1 MKSSNTHNSEEVKD
15 RRQMASK
22 TSKLSN
28 GRAKVSKSIPH
39 DTQKALGFYVYA
51 LRDPRNHEVFYIGKG
66 KGERILQ
73 HVAEA
78 KKDQKSEKAKLKRI
92 NEIESNG
99 FEVEHLFL
107 RTGMENALEA
117 LAIEQAVIDAFLANR
132 PTSIGASKL
141 TNLVAGHE
149 HDARGLASLDTILG
163 RYGKAKTPEIDHP
176 ILVLKLNRK
185 WKPEMSSEDLLKVS
199 RKAWGVG
206 AEIREKAE
214 FAFVIS
220 FGIIRG
226 VYEIDRTAWEPALDD
241 KGKSKWQFDGKPTSQ
256 PHLLDLVG
264 TDMGP
269 QVRSQKEF
277 QKFLHGFKPAA

>member
-1 MKSSNTHNSEEVKD
+1 MPKD
-15 RRQMASK
+15 TM
-22 TSKLSN
+22 
-28 GRAKVSKSIPH
+28 AKVKIPF
-39 DTQKALGFYVYA
+39 DTQEALGFYVYA

-92 NEIESNG
+92 KEIESQG
-99 FEVEHLFL
+99 LEVEHLFL
-107 RTGMENALEA
+107 RTGMETATEA

-132 PTSIGASKL
+132 ATSSGASKL

-149 HDARGLASLDTILG
+149 HDERGLASLNTILG
-163 RYGKAKTPEIDHP
+163 RYGKSKTPAINRP

-185 WKPEMSSEDLLKVS
+185 WLPEMSSVDLLKVS

-206 AEIREKAE
+206 AEVREKAE
-214 FAFVIS
+214 LAFVIS

-226 VYEIDRTAWEPALDD
+226 IYEIDRKAWEPALDD
-241 KGKSKWQFDGKPTSQ
+241 KGKLKWQFNGKPTSQ
-256 PHLLDLVG
+256 AALLNLIG

-269 QVRSQKEF
+269 QVRTQKEF
-277 QKFLHGFKPAA
+277 QKFLDGFIPTK

>member
-1 MKSSNTHNSEEVKD
+1 MVGV
-15 RRQMASK
+15 
-22 TSKLSN
+22 L
-28 GRAKVSKSIPH
+28 AKVTIPF
-39 DTQKALGFYVYA
+39 DTREALGFYVYA
-51 LRDPRNHEVFYIGKG
+51 LRDPRNGEVFYIGKG

-78 KKDQKSEKAKLKRI
+78 KKNPKSEKAKLARI
-92 NEIESNG
+92 KEIESKG
-99 FEVEHLFL
+99 LEVEHLFL
-107 RTGMENALEA
+107 RTGMDTAAEA

-132 PTSIGASKL
+132 PTSTGASTL

-149 HDARGLASLDTILG
+149 HDERGLASLDTILG
-163 RYGKAKTPEIDHP
+163 RYGKAKTPAINRP
-176 ILVLKLNRK
+176 ILVLKLNRT
-185 WKPEMSSEDLLKVS
+185 WKPEMSAVALLKVS

-214 FAFVIS
+214 LAFVIS

-241 KGKSKWQFDGKPTSQ
+241 NGKSKWQFNGKPTSN
-256 PHLLDLVG
+256 PELLVLIG

-269 QVRSQKEF
+269 QVRKQKEF
-277 QKFLHGFKPAA
+277 QKYLNGFQPTN

>member
-1 MKSSNTHNSEEVKD
+1 M
-15 RRQMASK
+15 
-22 TSKLSN
+22 
-28 GRAKVSKSIPH
+28 AKVKIPF
-39 DTQKALGFYVYA
+39 DTREALGFYVYA
-51 LRDPRNHEVFYIGKG
+51 LRDPRNGEVFYIGKG

-73 HVAEA
+73 HIAEA
-78 KKDQKSEKAKLKRI
+78 NKDAKSEKAKLNRI
-92 NEIESNG
+92 KDIEAKG

-107 RTGMENALEA
+107 RTGMESSDEA

-132 PTSIGASKL
+132 ATSNGASNL

-149 HDARGLASLDTILG
+149 HDERGLASLDTVLA
-163 RYGKAKTPEIDHP
+163 RHSKAMTPAVNRP

-185 WKPEMSSEDLLKVS
+185 WEPDMSVVSLLKVS

-214 FAFVIS
+214 LAFVIS

-226 VYEIDRTAWEPALDD
+226 IYEIDRTAWETSLDD
-241 KGKSKWQFDGKPTSQ
+241 NGKMKWQFNGKPTSK
-256 PHLLDLVG
+256 PELLALVG

-269 QVRSQKEF
+269 QVRKQKEF
-277 QKFLHGFKPAA
+277 QKYLNGFKPIG

>member
-1 MKSSNTHNSEEVKD
+1 M
-15 RRQMASK
+15 
-22 TSKLSN
+22 
-28 GRAKVSKSIPH
+28 AKVKIPF
-39 DTQKALGFYVYA
+39 DTREALGFYVYA
-51 LRDPRNHEVFYIGKG
+51 LRDPRNGEVFYIGKG

-78 KKDQKSEKAKLKRI
+78 KKDAKSEKAKLKRI
-92 NEIESNG
+92 KDIESKG
-99 FEVEHLFL
+99 LEVEHLFL

-163 RYGKAKTPEIDHP
+163 RYGKAKTPHIDRP
-176 ILVLKLNRK
+176 ILVLKVNRK
-185 WKPEMSSEDLLKVS
+185 WKPEMSSVDLLKVS

-256 PHLLDLVG
+256 PQLLDLVG

-269 QVRSQKEF
+269 QVRTQKEF